1 MIEVLRTKVGS
12 CKDFVN
18 IFEVGG
24 LIIKLKWAKY
34 FVNFQQMCQLAD
46 IEVTTIQGFIKD
58 AEYAPGK
65 SKNKQKPG
73 PTLIH
78 HMFSLPAQINDRIH

>member
-65 SKNKQKPG
+65 KQKQTEARTNIDPSHVF
-73 PTLIH
+73 T
-78 HMFSLPAQINDRIH
+78 ARTN

>member
-65 SKNKQKPG
+65 KHKTNRSQDQ
-73 PTLIH
+73 H
-78 HMFSLPAQINDRIH
+78 

>member
-1 MIEVLRTKVGS
+1 M
-12 CKDFVN
+12 
-18 IFEVGG
+18 GG

-58 AEYAPGK
+58 AEYAPG
-65 SKNKQKPG
+65 NKQKQ
-73 PTLIH
+73 TEARTKH
-78 HMFSLPAQINDRIH
+78 